1 MASKVYLIYKT
12 DNQHSYQ
19 SRDLLAV
26 VIDHN
31 PIPFIKTHAL
41 KTGDFISE
49 DDQYNLVNIKQ
60 TQNFEGKGE
69 YMYELVEANV
79 LL

>member
-41 KTGDFISE
+41 KTVILF
-49 DDQYNLVNIKQ
+49 QKMTNII
-60 TQNFEGKGE
+60 
-69 YMYELVEANV
+69 
-79 LL
+79 